1 MSPLTPG
8 MPTPAAPC
16 PLGCLLTPPH
26 PRPPRP
32 TLQQAE
38 SPSLC
43 LEAPQPLAQPPEGIL
58 RFSSGHLRSLVGP
71 LPSLL
76 TGSCLLPWSALSQ
89 RGPGESHVGP
99 TLLCSK
105 PAPGLTRVNP
115 SMFTPEGPGPP
126 HPSWT
131 APSTCRPPATAS
143 TLLPQPSNLLSLPP
157 DPCPQVS
164 PQLLLRPLIQHP
176 SAASSAR
183 PPLSVAGGRAQY
195 TFVE

>member
-131 APSTCRPPATAS
+131 APSTCPAPSHGEHAPASAFKPAVPAAGSLSPSIPTSAPPPPYSTSKCSFLGEAS
-143 TLLPQPSNLLSLPP
+143 PE
-157 DPCPQVS
+157 
-164 PQLLLRPLIQHP
+164 R
-176 SAASSAR
+176 
-183 PPLSVAGGRAQY
+183 GRR
-195 TFVE
+195 EGPIHIC